1 MSDNLETN
9 NVDQSTISEPTISA
23 SVNPASINPESVST
37 PNSVPENNPGL
48 TSFTSEEVASPVPV
62 TTEPVSPIE
71 NLAKKE
77 VVTRPLLW
85 GVVVFL
91 ISFSFVIGAVTV
103 YRYYQDQNE
112 PVQDAVILP
121 ATTPVITTPA
131 ATTQSSIDAT
141 PVSTDTKVQADA
153 ISAEVQSIDT
163 DIEGDV
169 LSDSSLGL

>member
-1 MSDNLETN
+1 MSDNLESN
-9 NVDQSTISEPTISA
+9 NTESVNSEPMVAT
-23 SVNPASINPESVST
+23 PEATST
-37 PNSVPENNPGL
+37 PSVETLIPSGETNPGL
-48 TSFTSEEVASPVPV
+48 TSFTPEEVAVPTPAPTV
-62 TTEPVSPIE
+62 TEPVSPIE

-91 ISFSFVIGAVTV
+91 VFFALVIGAVSV
-103 YRYYQDQNE
+103 YRYYQDQDK
-112 PVQDAVILP
+112 PVEDASVLP
-121 ATTPVITTPA
+121 ATTPA
-131 ATTQSSIDAT
+131 NTQSTLDTT

>member
-1 MSDNLETN
+1 MSDNLDAN
-9 NVDQSTISEPTISA
+9 NSEL
-23 SVNPASINPESVST
+23 VNSESG
-37 PNSVPENNPGL
+37 EINPGL
-48 TSFTSEEVASPVPV
+48 TSFTPEEIALPTQSPK
-62 TTEPVSPIE
+62 PVSPLE

-91 ISFSFVIGAVTV
+91 FFFALVIGAVSV
-103 YRYYQDQNE
+103 YRYYQDQNK
-112 PVQDAVILP
+112 PIQDAIILP
-121 ATTPVITTPA
+121 ATSPTAITPA
-131 ATTQSSIDAT
+131 DTTQSSIDAI

-153 ISAEVQSIDT
+153 ISAEIQSIDT